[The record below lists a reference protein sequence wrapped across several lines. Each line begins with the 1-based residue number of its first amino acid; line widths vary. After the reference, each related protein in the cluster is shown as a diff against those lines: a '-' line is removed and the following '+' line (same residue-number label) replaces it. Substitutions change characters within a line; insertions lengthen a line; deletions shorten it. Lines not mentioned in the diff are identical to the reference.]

1 MNCPICRQGATHP
14 ATVTITLDRP
24 ADGPG
29 GSTTVVFRGVPAQVC
44 ENCGEQFVDEAVT
57 AKLLQQAQAAASAGV
72 EVEVRSYA
80 A

>member
-1 MNCPICRQGATHP
+1 MKCPICHHGATHP

-24 ADGPG
+24 AQGPG
-29 GSTTVVFRGVPAQVC
+29 GSTTVVFRGVPAEVC
-44 ENCGEQFVDEAVT
+44 ENCGEQYVDEAVT
-57 AKLLQQAQAAASAGV
+57 ARLLHEAQAAASAGV